1 MSRIKP
7 LNYENLEP
15 GKIKT
20 QLDQIKT
27 KLGKLPNIFKY
38 MAVSPAVLGSY
49 LGFSSAIA
57 NASLSP
63 KIREQIALAT
73 AEENHCEYCLA
84 AHTVMAK
91 GAGLTDEQIANAR
104 KFTADDPKATAI
116 IKFTQKLIKE
126 KGMLNDFDVK
136 RVREA
141 GLADAEIIEVVAAV
155 CLNIFTN
162 YFNHVVDP
170 EIDFPKV

>member
-7 LNYENLEP
+7 VDYDSLQA
-15 GKIKT
+15 GKSKEM
-20 QLDQIKT
+20 LDQIKS
-27 KLGKLPNIFKY
+27 KLGKIPNIFKY

-49 LGFSSAIA
+49 MGFSGALA
-57 NASLSP
+57 QASISP
-63 KIREQIALAT
+63 KVREQIALAV
-73 AEENHCEYCLA
+73 AQENSCDYCLA

-91 GAGLTDEQIANAR
+91 GAGLSDTQIADSR
-104 KFTADDPKATAI
+104 KFTADDTKTGAI
-116 IKFTQKLIKE
+116 IKFAQKLSKDRANVTD
-126 KGMLNDFDVK
+126 MDVK

-141 GLADAEIIEVVAAV
+141 GLSDAEIIEVVAV
-155 CLNIFTN
+155 VSLNIFTN